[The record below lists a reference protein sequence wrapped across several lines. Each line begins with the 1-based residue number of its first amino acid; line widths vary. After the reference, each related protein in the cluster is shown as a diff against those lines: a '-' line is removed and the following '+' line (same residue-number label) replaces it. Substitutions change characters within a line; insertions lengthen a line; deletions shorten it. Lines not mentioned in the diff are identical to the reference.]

1 MDEFD
6 QNLYPLLKQIK
17 AVNEKSKLK
26 SKYLNIQSLQY
37 QFNPDWDENVILHLL
52 KLFAKE
58 IGWTPPKIPIIMN
71 RIEGKRNKI
80 PLAYIKE
87 VGLLNFIKEKR
98 IFSYAIPSPRI
109 FNFTT
114 FGQLNKSPLE
124 KTSCN

>member
-1 MDEFD
+1 MCGS
-6 QNLYPLLKQIK
+6 
-17 AVNEKSKLK
+17 KSGR
-26 SKYLNIQSLQY
+26 
-37 QFNPDWDENVILHLL
+37 F
-52 KLFAKE
+52 
-58 IGWTPPKIPIIMN
+58 TKIPIIIN

-80 PLAYIKE
+80 PLAYIKD

-124 KTSCN
+124 KKSCN